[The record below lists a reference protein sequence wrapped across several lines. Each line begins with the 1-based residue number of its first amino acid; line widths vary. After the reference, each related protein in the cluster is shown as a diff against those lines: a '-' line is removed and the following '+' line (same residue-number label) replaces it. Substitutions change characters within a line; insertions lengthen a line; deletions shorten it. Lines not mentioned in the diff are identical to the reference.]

1 MLIPSSSGLDPSQ
14 VITLK
19 PIVISQIRVNLN
31 TIHQEFSNNY
41 SVILKTTIHQL
52 IDRKNMTT

>member
-41 SVILKTTIHQL
+41 SVILKTTIH
-52 IDRKNMTT
+52 